1 MAEPLSDH
9 IYLPPLEPCLKGDTV
24 ILYVD
29 YLLQTLRDTCS
40 EISGTLTHSFLRSW
54 NLVAAALT
62 DPTGHR
68 QSSQAIVDFLTDPLV
83 QSFFTNPG
91 SPFEPSTNRSSHRA
105 AFEKKTAAIHV
116 TPNPNGKYDINLVK
130 EDVLW
135 LSTNVRINEL
145 AALRVV
151 IVEHQSRPA
160 SQLLGPISTQD
171 VANLRAAAGVAS
183 TQSSNVLPGLNLIAA
198 RDATEIQADFDK
210 LESRRQRIF
219 HTYLSERRHYAATH
233 DYIFTLML
241 HQRLHMS
248 PATQASALIRTSL
261 LQAYGISP
269 KQPQAPLTDI
279 PTKTSQAL
287 ITQYISLLPG
297 LVQNVYTSVE
307 SVVEDKSL
315 ATPENEDLWCQTSL
329 AEILHRMTIVFQL
342 LDRSSHSFVSETTAK
357 QWFTLFHDDPTLLNR
372 LQTELADP
380 LQCLVCIIS
389 LKMLNLPRMMAF
401 FEGEIDLDTDNEFLA
416 NSSTLELVHDTLET
430 AVDQGAIHMAPV
442 LFAWIPIVHAMF
454 LSYQDRAEKR
464 DTIQN
469 QKAVENYDSNTQM
482 VPTGRRR
489 NSAGSIT
496 TIDKRR
502 YDDFLINKNLDRDSE
517 RVQKLAGALIEQ
529 IRVYDVI
536 AALPSCLGPTHRSFF
551 SPLVGSRMRI
561 ALLDLLKATHPF
573 VGYKSD
579 PVTALL
585 SVLSGGHTYWD
596 VQGPSKAQ
604 PDDILTYALNDAF
617 VVEAYIQEALDRFP
631 YEFTP
636 LMTLC
641 RILVGSSDGDGH
653 ERVLNLLQKTPTLTF
668 TLPEHFTDY
677 YLANEDENVNAFQ
690 FAVDFP
696 LFAPRTSRSR
706 ITAQEEPF
714 IIPAGTYGR
723 FVVDEGKI
731 VRVEYEH
738 SLLALL
744 GKRLEA
750 NGSKKYDMPL
760 DIMTT
765 DEVAESIS
773 LLATLVRAEALRDSD
788 SGAKANGS
796 TEAGR
801 AIVQEASRVL
811 PRNKDIISVVCD
823 TLDVLL
829 DSDAD
834 SSVLQVLN
842 ACIQFLHAILQV
854 CPGRVWAYMARC
866 ALLEGRSQGG
876 RLARLVG
883 TLDLSEAQFDLLI
896 SSIRLFSSLVDSAVS
911 GSVQR
916 RTVVK
921 TNPRQPVE
929 NVWIGVSDKVIT
941 QITLAIS
948 QAAVDYLESSSTWRF
963 PTDVERMI
971 LVRDIVP
978 MLDNII
984 YYSFGMDDIA
994 AKTALMSVLQPAAQF
1009 VIDSFL
1015 APSAGS
1021 LRLLPLLATLVK
1033 ATQENC
1039 STIYAT
1045 RTTIFCDQTLAVL
1058 TFATHLVRI
1067 TNYSDR
1073 PSSTVEQQ
1081 LFKVIPFIARLCAR
1095 HDAFKGPTIELLESL
1110 VISAGKTIGEPP
1122 SLLGYLGPHTSRSF
1136 LQLVSMLDR
1145 PFNQADQANII
1156 WRFFSTIVRNRQQ
1169 WMANCLL
1176 TGKTPRDARNGNGN
1190 ASETSSSSI
1199 LSSALERLASISSL
1213 DGPEALSILDFITSA
1228 QNYWPWTIFALQKN
1242 ATFLTEIRKF
1252 IRSVKPSSL
1261 VSKTD
1266 ALRACVEARIAAY
1279 IAEIFAMQLFHLRQ
1293 IDQASSF
1300 AKELTQDLDYYLRDG
1315 VGVSGYNRGLHVNF
1329 TRNFKQQYPSCSLEH
1344 FKRTLLEPKRLGEEF
1359 YYALGFADR
1368 ILRFDSSWVG
1378 PKNNGFRSE
1387 MQKANTNL
1395 SLVDAQVSL
1404 YHAWEFLLL
1413 ELSTC
1418 LPDNDTLRKQSLQ
1431 VAQQCLEANQEME
1444 MQRHD
1449 QVVFVR
1455 LAESRVNLSLMLVQ
1469 RVANSAPSPG
1479 DVAQLLAALWGTV
1492 SRYQDPYAPQ
1502 NISIYR
1508 TLLRLLYVTL
1518 RALIRSY
1525 SHVDFGASVRDS
1537 LGNSLSAATISQSIL
1552 GILDAVVAKG
1562 FRIVVSLVH
1571 DSETSVSNT
1580 DIVIINA
1587 ILQACLSIPGIDQS
1601 QTQILN
1607 ILATHDT
1614 VQAAVSLFSWAD
1626 KLAVDGDPIYGEL
1639 SLLFLL
1645 ELSALPLIAEQLA
1658 CDGLLNQI
1666 TSASLAGHLRR
1677 PNVSPFADSVG
1688 PQRCYGIWAKGIVP
1702 ILLNVLSALGATIA
1716 PEVAYVLNQFPHLMQ
1731 SSIERLE
1738 VPRDTQSRSRLDRAF
1753 VTPLSVSEIHSLALI
1768 TRVLS
1773 AFRTN
1778 NARDIPAVEWDSTTL
1793 LENVDWWLDHR
1804 KVLRDRLVTLG
1815 PREAEWKTMPASD
1828 IEKKNG
1834 SQSKLEAKV
1843 VDQLEAVRIA
1853 LSEQLE

>member
-9 IYLPPLEPCLKGDTV
+9 TYLPPLEPCLKGDTV
-24 ILYVD
+24 IL
-29 YLLQTLRDTCS
+29 
-40 EISGTLTHSFLRSW
+40 SW
-54 NLVAAALT
+54 SLVAAALL
-62 DPTGHR
+62 DPSGHR

-91 SPFEPSTNRSSHRA
+91 SPFEPSADRSAHRA

-116 TPNPNGKYDINLVK
+116 TPTASSKYDINLIK
-130 EDVLW
+130 ADALW
-135 LSTNVRINEL
+135 LSKNVRINEL

-151 IVEHQSRPA
+151 VVEHQSRPA

-183 TQSSNVLPGLNLIAA
+183 TQTSNVLPGLNLIAA

-219 HTYLSERRHYAATH
+219 YTYLSERRHYAATH
-233 DYIFTLML
+233 DYVFTLML
-241 HQRLHMS
+241 YQRLPTS
-248 PATQASALIRTSL
+248 PASHASALIRTSL

-269 KQPQAPLTDI
+269 KQPHAPLTDI
-279 PTKTSQAL
+279 PTKTSHAL
-287 ITQYISLLPG
+287 ITQYVSLLPG

-342 LDRSSHSFVSETTAK
+342 LDRSSHSFVSDTTAK

-389 LKMLNLPRMMAF
+389 LKMLNVPRMMDF

-416 NSSTLELVHDTLET
+416 NSSSLELVHDTLET
-430 AVDQGAIHMAPV
+430 AVDQGAVHMAPV

-454 LSYQDRAEKR
+454 SSYQDRAEKR

-517 RVQKLAGALIEQ
+517 RVQKLAGALVEQ

-536 AALPSCLGPTHRSFF
+536 ATLPSYLGPTHRSFF
-551 SPLVGSRMRI
+551 SPLIGSRMRI

-585 SVLSGGHTYWD
+585 SVLSGSQAYWD
-596 VQGPSKAQ
+596 IQGSQKAQ
-604 PDDILTYALNDAF
+604 SNDILTYALNDAF

-631 YEFTP
+631 YEFAP
-636 LMTLC
+636 FMTLC
-641 RILVGSSDGDGH
+641 RILVVSSDPSNGDRD

-690 FAVDFP
+690 FATDFP
-696 LFAPRTSRSR
+696 LFSPRTSRKR
-706 ITAQEEPF
+706 ITAEEEPF

-750 NGSKKYDMPL
+750 NDSNKYDMPL
-760 DIMTT
+760 DTMTT
-765 DEVAESIS
+765 DEIAEYIS
-773 LLATLVRAEALRDSD
+773 LLATLVRTEALRHSD
-788 SGAKANGS
+788 LSAKASGS

-801 AIVQEASRVL
+801 AIVQEASRAL
-811 PRNKDIISVVCD
+811 PRNKDVISVVCD
-823 TLDVLL
+823 TLDALL
-829 DSDAD
+829 DVDAD

-842 ACIQFLHAILQV
+842 ACVQFLHAILPV
-854 CPGRVWAYMARC
+854 CPGRVWSYMARC

-883 TLDLSEAQFDLLI
+883 TLDLSEAQFDLLV
-896 SSIRLFSSLVDSAVS
+896 SSIRLFSSLVHSVMTS
-911 GSVQR
+911 SVQR
-916 RTVVK
+916 KTIVK
-921 TNPRQPVE
+921 SNPRQPVE
-929 NVWIGVSDKVIT
+929 NVWIGVSDKIIA

-948 QAAVDYLESSSTWRF
+948 KAAVDYLESSSTWRF
-963 PTDVERMI
+963 PTDVERMT

-994 AKTALMSVLQPAAQF
+994 SKAALMSVLQPAAQF

-1021 LRLLPLLATLVK
+1021 LRLLPLLASLVK

-1045 RTTIFCDQTLAVL
+1045 RSMIFRDQTLAVL

-1073 PSSTVEQQ
+1073 PSNTVEQQ

-1095 HDAFKGPTIELLESL
+1095 HDAFKGPSLELLESL

-1145 PFNQADQANII
+1145 PFNQAEQANII

-1190 ASETSSSSI
+1190 AAETSSSSI
-1199 LSSALERLASISSL
+1199 LSSALGRLASIATL

-1242 ATFLTEIRKF
+1242 ATFLTELRKF
-1252 IRSVKPSSL
+1252 IRAMKPSSL

-1266 ALRACVEARIAAY
+1266 ASRACHEARIAAY

-1293 IDQASSF
+1293 IDQASLF

-1315 VGVSGYNRGLHVNF
+1315 VGVSGYNRGLHINF
-1329 TRNFKQQYPSCSLEH
+1329 SRNFSQQYRSCSLEN
-1344 FKRTLLEPKRLGEEF
+1344 FKRTLLEPKCLGEEF

-1368 ILRFDSSWVG
+1368 MLRFDSSWVG
-1378 PKNNGFRSE
+1378 PKNSGFRSE
-1387 MQKANTNL
+1387 MQKANMNL

-1492 SRYQDPYAPQ
+1492 SKYQDSYAPQ

-1518 RALIRSY
+1518 RALNRSY
-1525 SHVDFGASVRDS
+1525 NHVDFGASVRDS
-1537 LGNSLSAATISQSIL
+1537 LGNSISAATVSQSIL
-1552 GILDAVVAKG
+1552 GILDTVVAKG
-1562 FRIVVSLVH
+1562 FRTVVSLIH
-1571 DSETSVSNT
+1571 DSEASVSTN
-1580 DIVIINA
+1580 DIVILNA
-1587 ILQACLSIPGIDQS
+1587 ILQACLSIPGMDQS

-1626 KLAVDGDPIYGEL
+1626 KLAEDGDPIHGEL

-1645 ELSALPLIAEQLA
+1645 ELSALPLVAEQLA

-1688 PQRCYGIWAKGIVP
+1688 PQRCYSIWAKGIMP

-1716 PEVAYVLNQFPHLMQ
+1716 PEVAYVLNQFPNLMQ
-1731 SSIERLE
+1731 SSVERLE
-1738 VPRDTQSRSRLDRAF
+1738 IPVDTQRRSRHDRAF

-1768 TRVLS
+1768 TRVL
-1773 AFRTN
+1773 AALRTN
-1778 NARDIPAVEWDSTTL
+1778 NARDIPAVEWDSATL